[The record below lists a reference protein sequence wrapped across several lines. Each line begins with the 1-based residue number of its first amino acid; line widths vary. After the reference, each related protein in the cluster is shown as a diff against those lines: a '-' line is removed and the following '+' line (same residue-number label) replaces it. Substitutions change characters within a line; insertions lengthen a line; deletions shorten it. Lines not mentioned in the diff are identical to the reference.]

1 MKDVRLFAKIEN
13 REGVRNLEEII
24 TACDLVVIA
33 RGDLGSDM
41 PLWELPAVQKQM
53 IVDGDT
59 GMVVNFS
66 RYPAGFRKPKCRFS
80 CAFGIYIIKG
90 AMVTEHGVFGQGKF
104 IWYPKNCIC
113 EQTVTADG
121 DCLFLLVTNRNYRL
135 DFLEDNGYMV

>member
-1 MKDVRLFAKIEN
+1 MKDVRLFSKIEN

-53 IVDGDT
+53 IVDGD
-59 GMVVNFS
+59 
-66 RYPAGFRKPKCRFS
+66 
-80 CAFGIYIIKG
+80 
-90 AMVTEHGVFGQGKF
+90 
-104 IWYPKNCIC
+104 W
-113 EQTVTADG
+113 
-121 DCLFLLVTNRNYRL
+121 LFLFVTNRNYRL